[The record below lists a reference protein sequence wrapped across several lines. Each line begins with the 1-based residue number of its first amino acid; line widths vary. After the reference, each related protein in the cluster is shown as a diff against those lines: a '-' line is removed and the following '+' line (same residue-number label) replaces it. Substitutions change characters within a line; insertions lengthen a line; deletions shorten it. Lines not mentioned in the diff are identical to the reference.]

1 MVEGGLRTQGF
12 TRPSSPAEPLL
23 TVVTVV
29 YNGALHIEK
38 AVQSVLS
45 QDYLNIE
52 YIIIDGCSS
61 DGTIDIIQRYENKID
76 YWMSAPDQGIY
87 DAMNKGI
94 MVSRGELIGFL
105 NSDDYYEP
113 GAIRVVIEGYKNKCY
128 RGIYYGNSFVIQSD
142 LRIRYLSIG
151 NASLWRGLGFKH
163 QAMFVHRDIHKKFGL
178 YSPSY
183 RIAADYDF
191 VLSAVSKGVKLI
203 HIDKTLVNYSNTG
216 ASGINRI
223 ETLSEIRTIGKRH
236 FGFFSLPHLGF
247 LLVFSRVYLFQVA
260 GRLIAVFF
268 GDKALVAVKSAY
280 TKFKHDCRKI
290 YVFL

>member
-1 MVEGGLRTQGF
+1 MKGGLRTQGF

-38 AVQSVLS
+38 AIQSVLS

-52 YIIIDGCSS
+52 YIIIDGCST
-61 DGTIDIIQRYENKID
+61 DGTIDIIHRYQKIID
-76 YWMSAPDQGIY
+76 YWVSAPDQGIY

-94 MVSRGELIGFL
+94 MLSRGELIGFL

-113 GAIRVVIEGYKNKCY
+113 GAIRAVIQDYKNKCY
-128 RGIYYGNSFVIQSD
+128 KGIYYGNSFVIQSD
-142 LRIRYLSIG
+142 LRIGYLSLG

-178 YSPSY
+178 YNPAY

-191 VLSAVSKGVKLI
+191 VLRAVSKGVKLI

-223 ETLSEIRTIGKRH
+223 ETLNEIRVIGKTH
-236 FGFFSLPHLGF
+236 FGLFSLPHLGF

-260 GRLIAVFF
+260 GRLIAFIF
-268 GDKALVAVKSAY
+268 GDKMLAAVRSIY
-280 TKFKHDCRKI
+280 TKFKHDGRAI
-290 YVFL
+290 

>member
-12 TRPSSPAEPLL
+12 TRPSTPAEPLL

-61 DGTIDIIQRYENKID
+61 DGTIDIIQRYENIID
-76 YWMSAPDQGIY
+76 YWMSAPDRGIY

-94 MVSRGELIGFL
+94 MLSRGELIGFL
-105 NSDDYYEP
+105 NSDDFYEP
-113 GAIRVVIEGYKNKCY
+113 GAIRAVIEDYKKKCY
-128 RGIYYGNSFVIQSD
+128 RGIYYGNSYVIQAD

-178 YSPSY
+178 YNPAY

-191 VLSAVSKGVKLI
+191 VLSAALKGVKLI
-203 HIDKTLVNYSNTG
+203 HIDKTLVNYSNMG

-223 ETLSEIRTIGKRH
+223 ETLNEIRMIGKRH

-247 LLVFSRVYLFQVA
+247 LLVFSRVFLFQVV
-260 GRLIAVFF
+260 GRLIAIIF
-268 GDKALVAVKSAY
+268 GDKVLVAVRTVY
-280 TKFKHDCRKI
+280 TKFKHDSRLI
-290 YVFL
+290 

>member
-1 MVEGGLRTQGF
+1 MKGGLKTQGVI
-12 TRPSSPAEPLL
+12 RSSTPAEPLL

-38 AVQSVLS
+38 AIQSVLS

-52 YIIIDGCSS
+52 YIIIDGCST
-61 DGTIDIIQRYENKID
+61 DGTIDIIHRYQKIID
-76 YWMSAPDQGIY
+76 YWVSAPDQGIY

-94 MVSRGELIGFL
+94 MLSRGELIGFL

-113 GAIRVVIEGYKNKCY
+113 GAIRAVIQDYKNKCY
-128 RGIYYGNSFVIQSD
+128 KGIYYGNSFVIQSD
-142 LRIRYLSIG
+142 LRIGYLSLG

-178 YSPSY
+178 YNPAY

-191 VLSAVSKGVKLI
+191 VLRAVSKGVKLI

-223 ETLSEIRTIGKRH
+223 ETLNEIRVIGKTH
-236 FGFFSLPHLGF
+236 FGLFSLPHLGF

-260 GRLIAVFF
+260 GRLIAFIF
-268 GDKALVAVKSAY
+268 GDKMLAAVRSIY
-280 TKFKHDCRKI
+280 TKFKHDGRAI
-290 YVFL
+290 

>member
-12 TRPSSPAEPLL
+12 NRPSTLVDPLL
-23 TVVTVV
+23 TVITVV
-29 YNGALHIEK
+29 YNGASHIEK
-38 AVQSVLS
+38 AIQSVLS

-61 DGTIDIIQRYENKID
+61 DGTIDVIQRYENKID

-94 MVSRGELIGFL
+94 MLSRGKLIGFL

-113 GAIRVVIEGYKNKCY
+113 GAIRAVIEDYKNKCC
-128 RGIYYGNSFVIQSD
+128 RGIYYGNSFVIQAD

-151 NASLWRGLGFKH
+151 NARLWRGLGFKH
-163 QAMFVHRDIHKKFGL
+163 QAMFVHRDIHKLFGQ
-178 YSPSY
+178 YNPAY

-191 VLSAVSKGVKLI
+191 VLSAVLKGVKLI

-223 ETLSEIRTIGKRH
+223 ETLNEIRTIGQRH

-260 GRLIAVFF
+260 GRLIAIIF
-268 GDKALVAVKSAY
+268 GDKALVAVRSVY
-280 TKFKHDCRKI
+280 TKFKHDSRVI
-290 YVFL
+290 

>member
-1 MVEGGLRTQGF
+1 M
-12 TRPSSPAEPLL
+12 

-38 AVQSVLS
+38 AIQSVLS

-52 YIIIDGCSS
+52 YIIIDGCST
-61 DGTIDIIQRYENKID
+61 DGTIDIIHRYQKIID
-76 YWMSAPDQGIY
+76 YWVSAPDQGIY

-94 MVSRGELIGFL
+94 MLSRGELIGFL

-113 GAIRVVIEGYKNKCY
+113 GAIRAVIQDYKNKCY
-128 RGIYYGNSFVIQSD
+128 KGIYYGNSFVIQSD
-142 LRIRYLSIG
+142 LRIGYLSLG

-178 YSPSY
+178 YNPAY

-191 VLSAVSKGVKLI
+191 VLRAVSKGVKLI

-223 ETLSEIRTIGKRH
+223 ETLNEIRVIGKTH
-236 FGFFSLPHLGF
+236 FGLFSLPHLGF

-260 GRLIAVFF
+260 GRLIAFIF
-268 GDKALVAVKSAY
+268 GDKMLAAVRSIY
-280 TKFKHDCRKI
+280 TKFKHDGRAI
-290 YVFL
+290 

>member
-1 MVEGGLRTQGF
+1 MKGGLKTQGVI
-12 TRPSSPAEPLL
+12 RSSTPAEPLL

-38 AVQSVLS
+38 AIQSVLS
-45 QDYLNIE
+45 QDYMNIE
-52 YIIIDGCSS
+52 YIIIDGCST
-61 DGTIDIIQRYENKID
+61 DGTIDIIHRYQKIID
-76 YWMSAPDQGIY
+76 YWVSAPDQGIY

-94 MVSRGELIGFL
+94 MLSRGELIGFL

-113 GAIRVVIEGYKNKCY
+113 GAIRAVIQDYKNTCY
-128 RGIYYGNSFVIQSD
+128 KGIYYGNSFVIQCD
-142 LRIRYLSIG
+142 LRISYLSMG

-178 YSPSY
+178 YNPAY

-191 VLSAVSKGVKLI
+191 VLRAVSKGVKLI

-223 ETLSEIRTIGKRH
+223 ETLNEIRVIGKTH
-236 FGFFSLPHLGF
+236 FGLFSLPHLGF

-260 GRLIAVFF
+260 GRLIAFIF
-268 GDKALVAVKSAY
+268 GDKMLAAVRSIY
-280 TKFKHDCRKI
+280 TKFKHDGRAI
-290 YVFL
+290 

>member
-1 MVEGGLRTQGF
+1 MIAMVEGGLRTQGF
-12 TRPSSPAEPLL
+12 FRPSTPAEPLL

-61 DGTIDIIQRYENKID
+61 DGTIDIIQSYENKID

-94 MVSRGELIGFL
+94 MLSRGELIGFL

-113 GAIRVVIEGYKNKCY
+113 GAIRAVIEDYKNKCC
-128 RGIYYGNSFVIQSD
+128 RGIYYGNSFVIQAD

-163 QAMFVHRDIHKKFGL
+163 QAMFVHRDIHKQFGL
-178 YSPSY
+178 YNLAY

-203 HIDKTLVNYSNTG
+203 HIDKTIVNYSNTG
-216 ASGINRI
+216 TSGINRI
-223 ETLSEIRTIGKRH
+223 KTLNEIRIIGKRH

-247 LLVFSRVYLFQVA
+247 LLVFSRVYFFQVA
-260 GRLIAVFF
+260 GGLIAFIF
-268 GDKALVAVKSAY
+268 GDKALIGVRSVY
-280 TKFKHDCRKI
+280 TKLKHGRK
-290 YVFL
+290 VM